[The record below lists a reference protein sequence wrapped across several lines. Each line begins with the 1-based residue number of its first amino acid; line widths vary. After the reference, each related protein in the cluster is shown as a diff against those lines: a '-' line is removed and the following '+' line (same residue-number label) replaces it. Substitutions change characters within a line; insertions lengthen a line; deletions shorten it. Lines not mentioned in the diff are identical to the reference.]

1 MPILSKVILSWQLSK
16 NSSMITSET
25 TTSKSWR
32 FLVQNFSINT
42 NWMTKLHI
50 VSPMG
55 ISEPI
60 NIGKSLI
67 FHNSHV
73 VYFIVKFNQE
83 NPHRLWL
90 FLFAIEYLG
99 FSIVFCSSYSKWE
112 TAVINCSEVHK
123 LSTFLELLNIVLIS
137 GVGCDNSET

>member
-42 NWMTKLHI
+42 NWMNKLHI

-90 FLFAIEYLG
+90 FLFAVEYLG

-112 TAVINCSEVHK
+112 TAVINCSEVHQ